1 MEIRRLPENLINQI
15 AAGEVVERPASALK
29 ELIENS
35 IDANATQIDI
45 VLDDGGKSLIS
56 VSDNGIGIEKNH
68 IGLAVERHATSK
80 LPTNNLNKINFLGFR
95 GEALPSIAAVS
106 QLNIQTKSKN
116 SNDAWALDVAAGNFD
131 EIYPSSRQIGT
142 IISVKNLFYATP
154 ARLKFLKSSNLER
167 SYCHQIVLKQ
177 ALVNPLIGFRLQADG
192 RELLNIKPENE
203 RDTNKS
209 FLNRIRN
216 ILGKNFADEAI
227 KIKNSKAIKNQGF
240 AKING
245 FIGLPTLNKSN
256 YSQQYLFINGR
267 SIQDRNLSGA
277 IRAAYRDTLPKGRFP
292 VFCLYIEVPPEF
304 IDVNVHPGKTEVRF
318 EDNAIIRSLL
328 VGSISRELNISFSQT
343 TSEIS
348 KQAVEKFNTYNQ
360 IKLKDNFGNN
370 ENFFSNNDLEPS
382 IKTIKETDN
391 FEEQQVIDQNDDF
404 PLGVAL
410 AQFSKNYIISR
421 NSEGIVIVDQHAA
434 HERLVLEKMKAAR
447 ENKSLEKQIL
457 LLPEVINLAPTP
469 LEMIL
474 ENVELLSDIGF
485 IIEPFGEGMII
496 VREVPALI
504 GDADIKQIIIDL
516 GDDLSSTGL
525 PTSYHAKIDLIL
537 GNIACHRSVRS
548 GRSLNENEMNQL
560 LREMER
566 TPNSGQCN
574 HGRPTSISLSLKDIE
589 KLLHCYFQ
597 QIYSYE
603 F

>member
-15 AAGEVVERPASALK
+15 AAGEVVERPASGLK

-318 EDNAIIRSLL
+318 EDNAIIRSLI

-348 KQAVEKFNTYNQ
+348 KQAVEKFNIYKQ
-360 IKLKDNFGNN
+360 IKLKDNYGNN

-589 KLLHCYFQ
+589 KLFNRT
-597 QIYSYE
+597 
-603 F
+603 

>member
-318 EDNAIIRSLL
+318 EDNAIIRSLI

-343 TSEIS
+343 TGEIS

-360 IKLKDNFGNN
+360 IKLKDNYGNN

-391 FEEQQVIDQNDDF
+391 FEEQQIIDQNDDF

-589 KLLHCYFQ
+589 KLFNRT
-597 QIYSYE
+597 
-603 F
+603 

>member
-318 EDNAIIRSLL
+318 EDNAIIRSLI

-360 IKLKDNFGNN
+360 IKLKDNYGNN

-382 IKTIKETDN
+382 IKPIKETDN

-589 KLLHCYFQ
+589 KLFNRT
-597 QIYSYE
+597 
-603 F
+603 

>member
-45 VLDDGGKSLIS
+45 VLNDGGKSLIS

-68 IGLAVERHATSK
+68 IILAVERHATSK
-80 LPTNNLNKINFLGFR
+80 LPTNDLNKIEFLGFR

-106 QLNIQTKSKN
+106 QLNIQTKSNK
-116 SNDAWALDVAAGNFD
+116 SEEAWALDVVAGKFD
-131 EIYPSSRQIGT
+131 DIYPSPRQLGT
-142 IISVKNLFYATP
+142 IISVKNLFFATP

-177 ALVNPLIGFRLQADG
+177 ALVNPKIGFRLQADG
-192 RELLNIKPENE
+192 KELLNIKPESE
-203 RDTNKS
+203 IGSDEC

-216 ILGKNFADEAI
+216 ILGRGFADEAI
-227 KIKNSKAIKNQGF
+227 EINNSKTFKNKGF
-240 AKING
+240 LKING

-292 VFCLYIEVPPEF
+292 IFCLYIDVPPEF

-318 EDNAIIRSLL
+318 EDNAIIRSLI
-328 VGSISRELNISFSQT
+328 VGSISRELNIHSSQT
-343 TSEIS
+343 SSELS
-348 KQAVEKFNTYNQ
+348 KQAIEKFHTYNE
-360 IKLKDNFGNN
+360 IKVN
-370 ENFFSNNDLEPS
+370 ENYEKVESFFSKNDFVPSVKPVNENNDL
-382 IKTIKETDN
+382 
-391 FEEQQVIDQNDDF
+391 QDQRLDHQDEDF

-421 NSEGIVIVDQHAA
+421 NSQGIVIVDQHAA

-447 ENKSLEKQIL
+447 ENKSVEKQIL
-457 LLPEVINLAPTP
+457 LLPEVINLDPTP
-469 LEMIL
+469 LAIIL
-474 ENVELLSDIGF
+474 ENVELLSEIGF
-485 IIEPFGEGMII
+485 EIEPFGEGMII
-496 VREVPALI
+496 VREVPSLL

-516 GDDLSSTGL
+516 GDDLSSSGM
-525 PTSYHAKIDLIL
+525 PTSYIAKIDLIL

-548 GRSLNENEMNQL
+548 GRVLNENEMNQL
-560 LREMER
+560 LREMEN

-589 KLLHCYFQ
+589 KLFNRT
-597 QIYSYE
+597 
-603 F
+603 

>member
-68 IGLAVERHATSK
+68 IGLAIERHATSK

-116 SNDAWALDVAAGNFD
+116 SNDAWALDVSAGNFD

-318 EDNAIIRSLL
+318 EDNAIIRSLI

-360 IKLKDNFGNN
+360 IKLKDNYGNN

-589 KLLHCYFQ
+589 KLFNRT
-597 QIYSYE
+597 
-603 F
+603 

>member
-240 AKING
+240 SKIMG

-318 EDNAIIRSLL
+318 EDNAIIRSLI

-348 KQAVEKFNTYNQ
+348 KQAVEKFNIYNQ
-360 IKLKDNFGNN
+360 IKLKDNYGNN

-589 KLLHCYFQ
+589 KLFNRT
-597 QIYSYE
+597 
-603 F
+603 

>member
-45 VLDDGGKSLIS
+45 LLDDGGKSLIS

-292 VFCLYIEVPPEF
+292 VFCLYIEVPSEF

-318 EDNAIIRSLL
+318 EDNAIIRSLI

-360 IKLKDNFGNN
+360 IKLKENYGNN

-382 IKTIKETDN
+382 IKIIKETDN

-447 ENKSLEKQIL
+447 ENKSIEKQIL
-457 LLPEVINLAPTP
+457 LLPEVINLDPIP
-469 LEMIL
+469 LAMIL
-474 ENVELLSDIGF
+474 DHIELMSEIGF
-485 IIEPFGEGMII
+485 VIEPFGEGMIV
-496 VREVPALI
+496 VREIPALL
-504 GDADIKQIIIDL
+504 GDSDIKQIIVDL
-516 GDDLSSTGL
+516 GDDLSSAGL
-525 PTSYHAKIDLIL
+525 PSSYLAKVDLIL

-589 KLLHCYFQ
+589 KLFNRT
-597 QIYSYE
+597 
-603 F
+603 

>member
-167 SYCHQIVLKQ
+167 IYCHQIVLKQ
-177 ALVNPLIGFRLQADG
+177 ALVNPLIGLRLQADG

-318 EDNAIIRSLL
+318 EDNAIIRSLI

-360 IKLKDNFGNN
+360 IKLKDTYGNN
-370 ENFFSNNDLEPS
+370 ENFFINNDLEPS
-382 IKTIKETDN
+382 IKPIKETDN

-589 KLLHCYFQ
+589 KLFNRT
-597 QIYSYE
+597 
-603 F
+603 

>member
-45 VLDDGGKSLIS
+45 VLNDGGKSLIS

-68 IGLAVERHATSK
+68 IILAVERHATSK
-80 LPTNNLNKINFLGFR
+80 LPTNDLNKIEFLGFR

-106 QLNIQTKSKN
+106 QLNIQTKSNK
-116 SNDAWALDVAAGNFD
+116 SEDAWALDVVAGKFD
-131 EIYPSSRQIGT
+131 DIYPSSRQLGT
-142 IISVKNLFYATP
+142 IISVKNLFFATP

-177 ALVNPLIGFRLQADG
+177 ALVNPKIGFRLQADG
-192 RELLNIKPENE
+192 KELLNIKPESE
-203 RDTNKS
+203 IGSDKY

-216 ILGKNFADEAI
+216 ILGKGFADEAI
-227 KIKNSKAIKNQGF
+227 EINNSKTFKNQIF
-240 AKING
+240 LKING
-245 FIGLPTLNKSN
+245 FIGLPTSNKSN

-277 IRAAYRDTLPKGRFP
+277 IRSAYRDTLPKGRFP
-292 VFCLYIEVPPEF
+292 IFCLYIDVPPEF

-318 EDNAIIRSLL
+318 QDNAIIRSLI
-328 VGSISRELNISFSQT
+328 VGSISRELNIHSSQT
-343 TSEIS
+343 SSELS
-348 KQAVEKFNTYNQ
+348 KQAIEKFHTYNE
-360 IKLKDNFGNN
+360 IKVNDNY
-370 ENFFSNNDLEPS
+370 EKVESFFSKNDFVPSVKPVNENNDL
-382 IKTIKETDN
+382 
-391 FEEQQVIDQNDDF
+391 QDQRLDHQDEDF

-421 NSEGIVIVDQHAA
+421 NSQGIVIVDQHAA

-447 ENKSLEKQIL
+447 ENKSVEKQIL
-457 LLPEVINLAPTP
+457 LLPEVINLDPTP
-469 LEMIL
+469 LAIIL
-474 ENVELLSDIGF
+474 ENVELLSEIGF
-485 IIEPFGEGMII
+485 EIEPFGEGMII
-496 VREVPALI
+496 VREVPSLL

-516 GDDLSSTGL
+516 GDDLSSSGM
-525 PTSYHAKIDLIL
+525 PTSYIAKIDLIL

-548 GRSLNENEMNQL
+548 GRVLNENEMNQL
-560 LREMER
+560 LREMEN

-574 HGRPTSISLSLKDIE
+574 HGRPTFISLSLKDIE
-589 KLLHCYFQ
+589 KLFNRT
-597 QIYSYE
+597 
-603 F
+603 

>member
-474 ENVELLSDIGF
+474 ENVELLSEIGF

-589 KLLHCYFQ
+589 KLFNRT
-597 QIYSYE
+597 
-603 F
+603 

>member
-15 AAGEVVERPASALK
+15 AAGEVIERPASALK

-35 IDANATQIDI
+35 IDAKATQIDI
-45 VLDDGGKSLIS
+45 VLNDGGKSLIS

-68 IGLAVERHATSK
+68 IVLAVERHATSK
-80 LPTNNLNKINFLGFR
+80 LPTNDLNKIEFLGFR

-106 QLNIQTKSKN
+106 QLNIQTKSNK
-116 SNDAWALDVAAGNFD
+116 SEDAWALDVVAGKFND
-131 EIYPSSRQIGT
+131 IYPSPRQLGT
-142 IISVKNLFYATP
+142 IISVKNLFFATP

-167 SYCHQIVLKQ
+167 SYCQQIVLKQ
-177 ALVNPLIGFRLQADG
+177 ALVNPKIGFRLQADG
-192 RELLNIKPENE
+192 KELLNIKPESVINSDE
-203 RDTNKS
+203 Y

-216 ILGKNFADEAI
+216 ILGKSFADEAI
-227 KIKNSKAIKNQGF
+227 KINNSKTFKNQNF
-240 AKING
+240 LKING

-292 VFCLYIEVPPEF
+292 IFCLFIDVPPEF

-318 EDNAIIRSLL
+318 EDNAIIRSLI
-328 VGSISRELNISFSQT
+328 VGSISRELNIHSSQT
-343 TSEIS
+343 SSELS
-348 KQAVEKFNTYNQ
+348 KQAIEKFNTYNE
-360 IKLKDNFGNN
+360 IKVNDNY
-370 ENFFSNNDLEPS
+370 EKVQSFFSKNDFGPSVKPISKNNDL
-382 IKTIKETDN
+382 
-391 FEEQQVIDQNDDF
+391 QDQRLDDQDKDF

-421 NSEGIVIVDQHAA
+421 NSQGIVIVDQHAA

-447 ENKSLEKQIL
+447 ENKSIEKQIL
-457 LLPEVINLAPTP
+457 LLPEVINLDPTP
-469 LEMIL
+469 LEMII
-474 ENVELLSDIGF
+474 ENVDLLSEIGF
-485 IIEPFGEGMII
+485 EIEPFGEGMII
-496 VREVPALI
+496 VREVPSLL

-516 GDDLSSTGL
+516 GDDLSSSGL
-525 PTSYHAKIDLIL
+525 PTSYIAKIDLIL

-548 GRSLNENEMNQL
+548 GRVLNENEMNQL
-560 LREMER
+560 LREMEN

-589 KLLHCYFQ
+589 NLFNRT
-597 QIYSYE
+597 
-603 F
+603 

>member
-45 VLDDGGKSLIS
+45 VLNDGGKSLIS

-68 IGLAVERHATSK
+68 IILAVERHATSK
-80 LPTNNLNKINFLGFR
+80 LPTNDLNKIEFLGFR

-106 QLNIQTKSKN
+106 QLNIQTKSNK
-116 SNDAWALDVAAGNFD
+116 SEDAWALDVVAGKFD
-131 EIYPSSRQIGT
+131 DIYPSSRQLGT
-142 IISVKNLFYATP
+142 IISVKNLFFATP

-177 ALVNPLIGFRLQADG
+177 ALVNPKIGFRLQADG
-192 RELLNIKPENE
+192 KELLNIKPESE
-203 RDTNKS
+203 IGSDEY

-216 ILGKNFADEAI
+216 ILGKSFADEAI
-227 KIKNSKAIKNQGF
+227 KINNSKTLKNQDF
-240 AKING
+240 LKING

-256 YSQQYLFINGR
+256 YSQQYLFINRR

-292 VFCLYIEVPPEF
+292 IFCLYIDVPPEF

-318 EDNAIIRSLL
+318 QDNAIIRSLI
-328 VGSISRELNISFSQT
+328 VGSISRELNIHSSQT
-343 TSEIS
+343 SSELS
-348 KQAVEKFNTYNQ
+348 KQAIEKFHTYNE
-360 IKLKDNFGNN
+360 IKVNDNY
-370 ENFFSNNDLEPS
+370 EKVESFFSKNDFVPSVKPVNENNDL
-382 IKTIKETDN
+382 
-391 FEEQQVIDQNDDF
+391 QDQRLDHQDEDF

-421 NSEGIVIVDQHAA
+421 NSQGIVIVDQHAA

-447 ENKSLEKQIL
+447 ENKSVEKQIL
-457 LLPEVINLAPTP
+457 LLPEVINLDPTP
-469 LEMIL
+469 LAIIL
-474 ENVELLSDIGF
+474 ENVELLSEIGF
-485 IIEPFGEGMII
+485 EIEPFGEGMII
-496 VREVPALI
+496 VREVPSLL

-516 GDDLSSTGL
+516 GDDLSSSGM
-525 PTSYHAKIDLIL
+525 PTSYIAKIDLIL

-548 GRSLNENEMNQL
+548 GRVLNENEMNQL
-560 LREMER
+560 LREMEN

-589 KLLHCYFQ
+589 KLFNRT
-597 QIYSYE
+597 
-603 F
+603 

>member
-45 VLDDGGKSLIS
+45 VLDEGGKSLIS

-68 IGLAVERHATSK
+68 IGLAIERHATSK

-203 RDTNKS
+203 RDTDKS

-267 SIQDRNLSGA
+267 SIQDRHLSGA

-360 IKLKDNFGNN
+360 IKLKDNYGNN

-516 GDDLSSTGL
+516 GDDLSSAGL
-525 PTSYHAKIDLIL
+525 PTSYLAKVDLIL

-589 KLLHCYFQ
+589 KLFNRT
-597 QIYSYE
+597 
-603 F
+603 

>member
-45 VLDDGGKSLIS
+45 VLDEGGKSLIS

-167 SYCHQIVLKQ
+167 SYCHQIVLKL

-192 RELLNIKPENE
+192 RELLNINSEKEL
-203 RDTNKS
+203 DTDTC

-318 EDNAIIRSLL
+318 EDNAIIRSLI

-348 KQAVEKFNTYNQ
+348 KQAVEKFNTYNE
-360 IKLKDNFGNN
+360 IKLNKNYGKNK
-370 ENFFSNNDLEPS
+370 NFFSNNDLEPS
-382 IKTIKETDN
+382 IKPIKETDN

-474 ENVELLSDIGF
+474 ENVELLSEIGF

-516 GDDLSSTGL
+516 GDDLSSAGL
-525 PTSYHAKIDLIL
+525 PTSYLAKVDLIL

-589 KLLHCYFQ
+589 KLFNRT
-597 QIYSYE
+597 
-603 F
+603 

>member
-45 VLDDGGKSLIS
+45 VLDEGGKSLIS

-68 IGLAVERHATSK
+68 IGLAIERHATSK

-131 EIYPSSRQIGT
+131 EIYPSSRQAGT

-167 SYCHQIVLKQ
+167 SYCHQIVLKL

-192 RELLNIKPENE
+192 RELLNINSEKEL
-203 RDTNKS
+203 DTDTC

-318 EDNAIIRSLL
+318 EDNAIIRSLI

-348 KQAVEKFNTYNQ
+348 KQAVEKFNTYNE
-360 IKLKDNFGNN
+360 IKLNKNYGKN
-370 ENFFSNNDLEPS
+370 ENFFTNNDLEPS
-382 IKTIKETDN
+382 IKPIKETDN
-391 FEEQQVIDQNDDF
+391 FEEHQAIDQNDDF

-474 ENVELLSDIGF
+474 ENVELLSEIGF

-516 GDDLSSTGL
+516 GDDLSSAGL
-525 PTSYHAKIDLIL
+525 PTSYLAKVDLIL

-566 TPNSGQCN
+566 TPNSSQCN

-589 KLLHCYFQ
+589 KLFNRT
-597 QIYSYE
+597 
-603 F
+603 

>member
-116 SNDAWALDVAAGNFD
+116 SNDAWALDVSAGNFD

-318 EDNAIIRSLL
+318 EDNAIIRSLI

-391 FEEQQVIDQNDDF
+391 FEEQQIIDQNDDF

-589 KLLHCYFQ
+589 KLFNRT
-597 QIYSYE
+597 
-603 F
+603 